1 MIVLKDNFEV
11 ASGSI
16 VGNDHRWSGRNNQD
30 AHHCVVEP
38 SVIVGVVCD
47 GCGSCNHSEVGS
59 QIGAKLIVEETL
71 KLVTRFSMESHPENT
86 PEVALWNRFWFKV
99 MKHVTDN
106 VIAHLRVLSLSMG
119 SSLSSVVQEYF
130 LFTIVGFVLTPA
142 RVVLFSI
149 GDGVLEVNSKV
160 KVLGPFPNNQPPYLA
175 YCGLVESTLAEKN
188 SELLSV
194 QINDVRNTEE
204 VNSILVGSDGV
215 VDFIKSQD
223 MKMPGKNEKVGP
235 LSQFWEDDRYFK
247 NPDMIRRKLSLVNRE
262 FTSPD
267 WQEQRIVRENGLL
280 SDDTT
285 MIVVRRKK

>member
-1 MIVLKDNFEV
+1 VIELKDIFEI

-30 AHHCVVEP
+30 AHYYVVDP
-38 SVIVGVVCD
+38 SVIVGAVCD
-47 GCGSCNHSEVGS
+47 GCGSCTHSEVGS

-71 KLVTRFSMESHPENT
+71 KLVRHFSAEAHPENT
-86 PEVALWNRFWFKV
+86 IEIALWNRFWFKV

-106 VIAHLRVLSLSMG
+106 VIAHLRVLSMSMG

-130 LFTIVGFVLTPA
+130 LFTVVGFILTPA

-149 GDGVLEVNSKV
+149 GDGVFVSNGRV

-175 YCGLVESTLAEKN
+175 YGSLVESTLSEKN
-188 SELLSV
+188 PEILNIQV
-194 QINDVRNTEE
+194 NDVKKTEE

-215 VDFIKSQD
+215 VDFIKSQE
-223 MKMPGKNEKVGP
+223 MKMPGKSEKVGP
-235 LSQFWEDDRYFK
+235 LSQFWEEDRYFA
-247 NPDMIRRKLSLVNRE
+247 NPDMVRRKLSLVNRE
-262 FTSPD
+262 FAKPD

-280 SDDTT
+280 PDDTT